1 MGIKIVSEKENPL
14 LRRKEICFQIEHA
27 QTGTP
32 SRLEVRKAVAK
43 ISKTDI
49 DLVYVQKLE
58 TKTGGF
64 TAVGT
69 ANVYD
74 SVEQAKFVEP
84 EYIIKR
90 NVLIE
95 KPEEKAEEKEVKNEG
110 KQQNV

>member
-1 MGIKIVSEKENPL
+1 MEIKIVSEKENL
-14 LRRKEICFQIEHA
+14 LLKRKEICFQIEHV

-32 SRLEVRKAVAK
+32 SRMEARKAVANTL
-43 ISKTDI
+43 KTNM
-49 DLVYVQKLE
+49 DLVYVKKFE
-58 TKTGGF
+58 TKTGTF

-90 NVLIE
+90 NVLVE
-95 KPEEKAEEKEVKNEG
+95 KHEEKVAEKEEKKEG
-110 KQQNV
+110 K

>member
-1 MGIKIVSEKENPL
+1 MGAKIVSEKENPL
-14 LRRKEICFQIEHA
+14 LKRKEICFQIEHA

-43 ISKTDI
+43 ILRTDI
-49 DLVYVQKLE
+49 DLVYVKKFE
-58 TKTGGF
+58 TKTGAF

-74 SVEQAKFVEP
+74 SVEQAKLVEP

-90 NVLIE
+90 NVLME
-95 KPEEKAEEKEVKNEG
+95 KPKEKAAEKEEKKEG
-110 KQQNV
+110 K